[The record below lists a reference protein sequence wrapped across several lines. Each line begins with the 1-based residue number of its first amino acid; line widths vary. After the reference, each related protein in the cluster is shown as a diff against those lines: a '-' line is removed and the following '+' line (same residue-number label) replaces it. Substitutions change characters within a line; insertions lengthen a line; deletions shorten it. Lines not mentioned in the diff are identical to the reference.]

1 MADFNFLQLSEQ
13 DVDGTKMRSQLA
25 GWFFTAPKFDS
36 DRLCKPGWKVMFGGP
51 ALYFFAIICSIVY
64 KILVYCLS
72 ANPLALCID
81 ESADFAYIA
90 IDCQQVQRFNLD
102 SFEVVQT
109 INTGEEPDVMVILP
123 DGFSKHWE
131 SN

>member
-1 MADFNFLQLSEQ
+1 MAQKCGRSLPAGSFQL
-13 DVDGTKMRSQLA
+13 RSLA
-25 GWFFTAPKFDS
+25 LIGSAGLS
-36 DRLCKPGWKVMFGGP
+36 KVRVGEL
-51 ALYFFAIICSIVY
+51 ALYFFAIICVIVY

-123 DGFSKHWE
+123 EGFSKHWE
-131 SN
+131 NN

>member
-1 MADFNFLQLSEQ
+1 
-13 DVDGTKMRSQLA
+13 
-25 GWFFTAPKFDS
+25 
-36 DRLCKPGWKVMFGGP
+36 MFGGP
-51 ALYFFAIICSIVY
+51 TLYFFAIICSIVY

-109 INTGEEPDVMVILP
+109 ETFAKRHLFVPSVVRKCSFTIE
-123 DGFSKHWE
+123 
-131 SN
+131 

>member
-1 MADFNFLQLSEQ
+1 MAQKCGRSLLAGLFQLRSLALIGSASLSEGE
-13 DVDGTKMRSQLA
+13 VWRVRA
-25 GWFFTAPKFDS
+25 I
-36 DRLCKPGWKVMFGGP
+36 
-51 ALYFFAIICSIVY
+51 FFAIICSIVY

-81 ESADFAYIA
+81 DSADYAYIA

-123 DGFSKHWE
+123 EGFSKHWE
-131 SN
+131 NN

>member
-1 MADFNFLQLSEQ
+1 
-13 DVDGTKMRSQLA
+13 
-25 GWFFTAPKFDS
+25 
-36 DRLCKPGWKVMFGGP
+36 MFGEP

-81 ESADFAYIA
+81 DSADYAYIA

-109 INTGEEPDVMVILP
+109 ETFAKRYLFVPSVVRKCSFTIE
-123 DGFSKHWE
+123 
-131 SN
+131 